1 MQHIQKKSHN
11 VKSQRNFNASSEASV
26 MLTVINRNIIKP
38 SSVVRDLG
46 VLFDAELSMRQ
57 HVLHVSQ
64 TSAPARLT
72 CVTDVCAS
80 TSHVCHRPLHQH
92 VSHVSQTCF
101 FHLRRIRS
109 VRRQLGCNVT
119 AKMVTILVLSRLD
132 HCNAVHAGLPEM
144 VLAPLQTVLHAA
156 AVRLLW

>member
-1 MQHIQKKSHN
+1 MEME
-11 VKSQRNFNASSEASV
+11 RWRWSSAV
-26 MLTVINRNIIKP
+26 TITRNIIKP

-46 VLFDAELSMRQ
+46 ALFDAELSMRQ
-57 HVLHVSQ
+57 HVS
-64 TSAPARLT
+64 R
-72 CVTDVCAS
+72 
-80 TSHVCHRPLHQH
+80 
-92 VSHVSQTCF
+92 VSQTCF

-119 AKMVTILVLSRLD
+119 AKLVTILVLSRLD

-144 VLAPLQTVLHAA
+144 ALAPLQTVLHAA